1 MTEDWNWKPNLPG
14 LLQVLKLVSWR
25 HIPHRIKELNSAECI
40 SFSLFSADYDS
51 WSQQIFWQWN
61 IITHVKVGV
70 WTHFHSYSLQP
81 DYLNIWHLIYRH
93 SACLWTHLMHILGML
108 LCCSMVK
115 GKTSHQ
121 VFYLTELGWVMNGVG
136 YGVYEASY
144 SYYACIQS
152 PSCFMLPAYSSWFTT
167 SEKSKYFSIYQFKN
181 GCYCKSLCNHNNW
194 MFQVRATWQSLWTLN
209 GWVRVGSKP
218 IKTWPF
224 VWHRHLD
231 KRKTYT
237 KHA

>member
-14 LLQVLKLVSWR
+14 LLRVLKLVSWR

-93 SACLWTHLMHILGML
+93 SSCLWTHLMHILGML
-108 LCCSMVK
+108 LCCTMVK
-115 GKTSHQ
+115 GKTSHP
-121 VFYLTELGWVMNGVG
+121 VFYLTGAW
-136 YGVYEASY
+136 ASW
-144 SYYACIQS
+144 SYKHEYCRGSPVSNTPQDCLDSTHACNSQRPM
-152 PSCFMLPAYSSWFTT
+152 PSSRTRYHTGIVHWIHSS
-167 SEKSKYFSIYQFKN
+167 
-181 GCYCKSLCNHNNW
+181 L
-194 MFQVRATWQSLWTLN
+194 
-209 GWVRVGSKP
+209 
-218 IKTWPF
+218 
-224 VWHRHLD
+224 
-231 KRKTYT
+231 
-237 KHA
+237 